1 MDLTAMKQNAEHASA
16 LLRAMSNKS
25 RLLILC
31 LLNQRELSVSDM
43 VTELQLPQSTLSQH
57 LAVLRQDK
65 LVQTRRD
72 AQTIYYKLAS
82 KEVESII
89 AVLYQLYCSE

>member
-1 MDLTAMKQNAEHASA
+1 MKQNAEHASA

-72 AQTIYYKLAS
+72 AQTIYYTLAS
-82 KEVESII
+82 QEVESII